1 MSETEQFDGAKKVA
15 AFLLSLERN
24 QAGELLSHLG
34 EDVVAEVIEA
44 MESIDYQ
51 FDGDGMLKQV
61 IQRVALMGAK
71 RDGVKPATET
81 ELRKLMVAGLGEG
94 AAEQVLGTIQRRRR
108 MERPFVAI
116 ERAPASAIR
125 RVLAKE
131 SPAAV
136 AVVLA
141 HLDPSLSASVLEEF
155 EANAALDI
163 VKRMATLVPPPFE
176 ILEMMAQDLT
186 PRIRSEAAYPPPKSG
201 TEKLQTI
208 AEMLN
213 GTSGEVE
220 KSVLEN
226 LNEDNAEMVTEIR
239 EFMFTWEDI
248 ADIDRRAMQKILGT
262 VETRTLSV
270 ALKACSAA
278 VEENVMS
285 NLSSRVRDMVAEER
299 ELAGAMPMSE
309 VSIAREE
316 IMRGVR
322 AMIESG
328 ELQPAKGGDELVT

>member
-1 MSETEQFDGAKKVA
+1 MSETIQTGGAKKVA
-15 AFLLSLERN
+15 AFLLSLERH
-24 QAGELLSHLG
+24 QAGSLLSHLG
-34 EDVVAEVIEA
+34 DDVVAEVVEA

-51 FDGDGMLKQV
+51 FDGEEMLKQV

-81 ELRKLMVAGLGEG
+81 ELRKLLVAGLGENP
-94 AAEQVLGTIQRRRR
+94 ADRVLGTIQRRRR
-108 MERPFVAI
+108 MERPFVTI

-125 RVLAKE
+125 RVLSKE

-141 HLDPSLSASVLEEF
+141 HLDPSLSAVVLEEF
-155 EANAALDI
+155 EVNAALDI
-163 VKRMATLVPPPFE
+163 VRRMATLVPPPFE
-176 ILEMMAQDLT
+176 ILEMMARDLT
-186 PRIRSEAAYPPPKSG
+186 PRIRDEAACPPPKSG

-213 GTSGEVE
+213 GASGSVE
-220 KSVLEN
+220 KSVLES
-226 LNEDNAEMVTEIR
+226 LGEDSAEMVTEIR
-239 EFMFTWEDI
+239 EFMFTWDDI
-248 ADIDRRAMQKILGT
+248 GDIDRRAMQKILGT
-262 VETRTLSV
+262 VETRTLSI
-270 ALKACSAA
+270 ALKACSPS
-278 VEENVMS
+278 VEENIMS